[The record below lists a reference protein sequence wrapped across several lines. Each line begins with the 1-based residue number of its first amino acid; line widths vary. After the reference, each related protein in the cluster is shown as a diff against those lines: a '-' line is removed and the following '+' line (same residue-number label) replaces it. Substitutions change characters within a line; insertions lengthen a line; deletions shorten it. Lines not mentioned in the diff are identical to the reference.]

1 MRTWAAKI
9 FNGITL
15 LGLGGVLIAFFING
29 RIDQYLHP
37 QFRLWELV
45 GGIGFCVA
53 GAIYLVTKR
62 SMDCCVDGQC
72 IHSNPRSPVRAMLA
86 LGVIT
91 VPLIAGTVFS
101 KDSYDQ
107 QAILNRGFV
116 QDVSGLP
123 VRNVVKDASAAAK
136 DPNQPVIPSTALGG
150 DTDENSIEPPLPEPP
165 LPQDGSGNTV
175 SQNSAGQNS
184 QDDSAEQYLPKAPD
198 GNIALE
204 VSDLLYSE
212 TEESLRKMFSGKTI
226 EVIGQFLPGSN
237 KSEFRIVRM
246 FIVCCAADARPIS
259 VPVKAQGPVSVAD
272 MSWVKVI
279 GQPEFVANG
288 DRTKVTL
295 KALQVQPTDP
305 PAEAMLY

>member
-15 LGLGGVLIAFFING
+15 LGLGGVLIAFFISG

-37 QFRLWELV
+37 QFRLWELF

-53 GAIYLVTKR
+53 GAIYLVTKK

-72 IHSNPRSPVRAMLA
+72 IHSNPRSPVRAMMA

-91 VPLIAGTVFS
+91 VPLVAGAVLS

-116 QDVSGLP
+116 QDASGLP
-123 VRNVVKDASAAAK
+123 LRNVAKAATPPK
-136 DPNQPVIPSTALGG
+136 DPNQPVIPSAALGG
-150 DTDENSIEPPLPEPP
+150 DQDENSIEPPLP
-165 LPQDGSGNTV
+165 QDGGGNTT
-175 SQNSAGQNS
+175 SQNTTGQDS
-184 QDDSAEQYLPKAPD
+184 KDDGSEQYLPRAED

-204 VSDLLYSE
+204 VSDLLYSQ
-212 TEESLRKMFSGKTI
+212 TEDSLRKLFSGKTI
-226 EVIGQFLPGSN
+226 EVIGQYLPGSD

-246 FIVCCAADARPIS
+246 FIWCCAADARPIS

-279 GQPEFVANG
+279 GQPEFEPNG
-288 DRTKVTL
+288 DRTKVVL
-295 KALQVQPTDP
+295 KAAQVQPTDP

>member
-1 MRTWAAKI
+1 MRTLAAKI
-9 FNGITL
+9 FNGLTL

-37 QFRLWELV
+37 QFRLWELM
-45 GGIGFCVA
+45 GGIGFCIA
-53 GAIYLVTKR
+53 GAIYLVTKK

-72 IHSNPRSPVRAMLA
+72 IHSNPRNPIRALA
-86 LGVIT
+86 ALAVIT
-91 VPLIAGTVFS
+91 VPLVAGTVFS

-123 VRNVVKDASAAAK
+123 VRNVVKDANTVAK
-136 DPNQPVIPSTALGG
+136 DPNQPAIPSSALGG
-150 DTDENSIEPPLPEPP
+150 DQDEKSIEPP
-165 LPQDGSGNTV
+165 LPQDGSGNPVT
-175 SQNSAGQNS
+175 QNSGGQDAT
-184 QDDSAEQYLPKAPD
+184 DDSSEQYLPRAAD
-198 GNIALE
+198 GNVALE

-212 TEESLRKMFSGKTI
+212 TEQSLRKVFSGKTI
-226 EVIGQFLPGSN
+226 EVIGQFLPGSD

-259 VPVKAQGPVSVAD
+259 VPVKADSPVSVAD

-288 DRTKVTL
+288 DRTKVIF
-295 KALQVQPTDP
+295 KAARVEPTDP
-305 PAEAMLY
+305 PADAMLY

>member
-1 MRTWAAKI
+1 MRTWAAKL
-9 FNGITL
+9 FNGLTL

-37 QFRLWELV
+37 AFRLWELA

-53 GAIYLVTKR
+53 GAVYLVTKR

-72 IHSNPRSPVRAMLA
+72 IHSNPRSPVRGMLA
-86 LGVIT
+86 LGIIT
-91 VPLIAGTVFS
+91 IPLIAGTVFS

-123 VRNVVKDASAAAK
+123 VRNVAQDAKTEAKDA
-136 DPNQPVIPSTALGG
+136 NQPAIPSAALGG
-150 DTDENSIEPPLPEPP
+150 DQDENSIEPP
-165 LPQDGSGNTV
+165 LPQDGSGNGNTV
-175 SQNSAGQNS
+175 SQNSTGQDS
-184 QDDSAEQYLPKAPD
+184 QTDAEQYLPKAPD

-204 VSDLLYSE
+204 VSDLLYSQ
-212 TEESLRKMFSGKTI
+212 TEESLRKMFSGKTV
-226 EVIGQFLPGSN
+226 EVIGQYLAGSD
-237 KSEFRIVRM
+237 KSQFKIVRM

-259 VPVKAQGPVSVAD
+259 VPVKAAGPVSVAD

-279 GQPEFVANG
+279 GQPQFVKNG
-288 DRTKVTL
+288 DKTTVML
-295 KALQVQPTDP
+295 KAAQVVPTDP

>member
-1 MRTWAAKI
+1 MRTWAAKL

-37 QFRLWELV
+37 QFRLWELS
-45 GGIGFCVA
+45 GGIGFCIA

-72 IHSNPRSPVRAMLA
+72 IHSNPRNPFRAMLA

-91 VPLIAGTVFS
+91 IPLVAGTVFS

-123 VRNVVKDASAAAK
+123 VRNVAKDAGTAAK
-136 DPNQPVIPSTALGG
+136 EPNQPAIPSAALGG
-150 DTDENSIEPPLPEPP
+150 DQDESSIEPP

-175 SQNSAGQNS
+175 SQNSTGQGS
-184 QDDSAEQYLPKAPD
+184 QDDAEQYLPKAPD

-204 VSDLLYSE
+204 VSDLLYSQ
-212 TEESLRKMFSGKTI
+212 TEESLRKMFSGKTV
-226 EVIGQFLPGSN
+226 EVIGQYLPGSD
-237 KSEFRIVRM
+237 KSEFKIVRM

-259 VPVKAQGPVSVAD
+259 VPVKAGGPVSIAD

-279 GQPEFVANG
+279 GQPEFVTNG
-288 DRTKVTL
+288 SQTKVML
-295 KALQVQPTDP
+295 KAAQVVPTDP

>member
-1 MRTWAAKI
+1 MRTWAAKLL
-9 FNGITL
+9 NGITL

-37 QFRLWELV
+37 QFRLWELA
-45 GGIGFCVA
+45 GGIGFCIA
-53 GAIYLVTKR
+53 GAIYLVTKK

-72 IHSNPRSPVRAMLA
+72 IHNNPRSPVRAVVA
-86 LGVIT
+86 LGVIA

-123 VRNVVKDASAAAK
+123 LRNVAK
-136 DPNQPVIPSTALGG
+136 DGTPAKDTNQPAIPSAALGG
-150 DTDENSIEPPLPEPP
+150 DNDENSIEPA
-165 LPQDGSGNTV
+165 LPQDGTGKTA
-175 SQNSAGQNS
+175 SQSSAGPDS
-184 QDDSAEQYLPKAPD
+184 KDDSSEQYLPRAED
-198 GNIALE
+198 GNVALE

-212 TEESLRKMFSGKTI
+212 TEESLRKMFSGKTV
-226 EVIGQFLPGSN
+226 EVIGQYLPGSD
-237 KSEFRIVRM
+237 KSEFKIVRM

-288 DRTKVTL
+288 DRTKVVL
-295 KALQVQPTDP
+295 KAVQVQPTDP

>member
-1 MRTWAAKI
+1 MRTWAAKL

-37 QFRLWELV
+37 AFRLWELA

-72 IHSNPRSPVRAMLA
+72 IHSNPRSPVRGMLA

-91 VPLIAGTVFS
+91 VPLVAGTVFS

-116 QDVSGLP
+116 QDISGLP
-123 VRNVVKDASAAAK
+123 VRDVAKNGATAAK
-136 DPNQPVIPSTALGG
+136 DSNQPAIPSAALGG
-150 DTDENSIEPPLPEPP
+150 DQDENSIEPPLP
-165 LPQDGSGNTV
+165 QDGSGKTV
-175 SQNSAGQNS
+175 SQNSSGQDS
-184 QDDSAEQYLPKAPD
+184 QDDAEQYLPKAPD
-198 GNIALE
+198 GNISLE
-204 VSDLLYSE
+204 VSDLLYSQ
-212 TEESLRKMFSGKTI
+212 TEESLRKMFSGKTV
-226 EVIGQFLPGSN
+226 EVIGQYLPGSD
-237 KSEFRIVRM
+237 KSQFKIVRM

-259 VPVKAQGPVSVAD
+259 VPVKVEGPVSVAD

-279 GQPEFVANG
+279 GQPEFVTDAG
-288 DRTKVTL
+288 KTKVML
-295 KALQVQPTDP
+295 KAAQVVPTDP

>member
-1 MRTWAAKI
+1 MRTWAAKV

-15 LGLGGVLIAFFING
+15 LGLGGVLIAFFISG

-37 QFRLWELV
+37 QFRLWELF

-53 GAIYLVTKR
+53 GALYLVTKK
-62 SMDCCVDGQC
+62 SMDCCIDGQC
-72 IHSNPRSPVRAMLA
+72 IHSNPRNPVRAIVA

-91 VPLIAGTVFS
+91 VPLVAGTVFS

-116 QDVSGLP
+116 QDASGLP
-123 VRNVVKDASAAAK
+123 VRNVVKDATAAAK
-136 DPNQPVIPSTALGG
+136 DPNQPVIPSAALGG
-150 DTDENSIEPPLPEPP
+150 DKDENPNPLEPP
-165 LPQDGSGNTV
+165 LPQDGSGNP
-175 SQNSAGQNS
+175 AGQNS
-184 QDDSAEQYLPKAPD
+184 ADAKDDGSEQYLPRAAD

-226 EVIGQFLPGSN
+226 EVIGQFLPGAQ
-237 KSEFRIVRM
+237 KSEFKIVRM
-246 FIVCCAADARPIS
+246 FIVCCAADARPIA
-259 VPVKAQGPVSVAD
+259 VPVQADAPVSVSD

-279 GQPEFVANG
+279 GQPEFVTNG
-288 DRTKVTL
+288 DRTKVVL
-295 KALQVQPTDP
+295 KAASVEPTDP
-305 PAEAMLY
+305 PADAMLY

>member
-1 MRTWAAKI
+1 MRTWAAKF

-37 QFRLWELV
+37 QFRLWELA

-53 GAIYLVTKR
+53 GAIYLVTKK

-72 IHSNPRSPVRAMLA
+72 IHNNPRSPVRAVVA
-86 LGVIT
+86 LGVIA

-123 VRNVVKDASAAAK
+123 LRNVAKDATPAK
-136 DPNQPVIPSTALGG
+136 ASNQPAIPSAALGG
-150 DTDENSIEPPLPEPP
+150 DNDENSIEPA
-165 LPQDGSGNTV
+165 LPQDGSGKTA
-175 SQNSAGQNS
+175 SQSGAGPDS
-184 QDDSAEQYLPKAPD
+184 KDDSSEQYLPRAED
-198 GNIALE
+198 GNVALE

-212 TEESLRKMFSGKTI
+212 TEESLRKMFSGKTV
-226 EVIGQFLPGSN
+226 EVIGQYLPGSD
-237 KSEFRIVRM
+237 KSEFKIVRM

-288 DRTKVTL
+288 DRTKVVL
-295 KALQVQPTDP
+295 KAVQVQPTDP

>member
-1 MRTWAAKI
+1 MRTWAAKV

-15 LGLGGVLIAFFING
+15 LGLGGVLIAFFISG

-37 QFRLWELV
+37 QFRLWELF

-53 GAIYLVTKR
+53 GALYLVTKK
-62 SMDCCVDGQC
+62 SMDCCIDGQC
-72 IHSNPRSPVRAMLA
+72 IHSNPRNPVRAIVA

-91 VPLIAGTVFS
+91 VPLVAGTVFS

-116 QDVSGLP
+116 QDASGLP
-123 VRNVVKDASAAAK
+123 VRNVVKDATAAAK
-136 DPNQPVIPSTALGG
+136 DPNQPVIPSAALGG
-150 DTDENSIEPPLPEPP
+150 DKDENPNPLEPP
-165 LPQDGSGNTV
+165 LPQDGSGNP
-175 SQNSAGQNS
+175 AGQNS
-184 QDDSAEQYLPKAPD
+184 ADAKDDGSEQYLPRAAD

-226 EVIGQFLPGSN
+226 EVIGQFLPGAQ
-237 KSEFRIVRM
+237 KSEFKIVRM
-246 FIVCCAADARPIS
+246 FIVCCAADARPIA
-259 VPVKAQGPVSVAD
+259 VPVQADAPVSVSD

-279 GQPEFVANG
+279 GQPEFVTNG
-288 DRTKVTL
+288 DRTKVVL
-295 KALQVQPTDP
+295 KAARVEPTDP
-305 PAEAMLY
+305 PADAMLY

>member
-37 QFRLWELV
+37 QFRLWELA

-53 GAIYLVTKR
+53 GAVYLVTKK
-62 SMDCCVDGQC
+62 SMNCCVDGQC
-72 IHSNPRSPVRAMLA
+72 IHSNPRSPVRAMMA

-91 VPLIAGTVFS
+91 VPLVAGAVLS

-116 QDVSGLP
+116 QDASGLP
-123 VRNVVKDASAAAK
+123 LRNVAKDAAPPK
-136 DPNQPVIPSTALGG
+136 DPNQPVIPSAALGG
-150 DTDENSIEPPLPEPP
+150 DKDENSIEPP
-165 LPQDGSGNTV
+165 LPQDGSGNTA
-175 SQNSAGQNS
+175 SQNAAGQDS
-184 QDDSAEQYLPKAPD
+184 KDDGSEQYLPRAED

-204 VSDLLYSE
+204 VSDLLYSQ
-212 TEESLRKMFSGKTI
+212 TEDSLRKLFSGKTI
-226 EVIGQFLPGSN
+226 EVIGQYLPGSD

-246 FIVCCAADARPIS
+246 FIWCCAADARPIS
-259 VPVKAQGPVSVAD
+259 VPVKAQGPVTVAD

-279 GQPEFVANG
+279 GQPEFEPNG
-288 DRTKVTL
+288 DRTKVVL
-295 KALQVQPTDP
+295 KAAQVQPTDP

>member
-1 MRTWAAKI
+1 MRTLAAKI

-37 QFRLWELV
+37 QFRLWELM
-45 GGIGFCVA
+45 GGIGFCIA
-53 GAIYLVTKR
+53 GAIYLVTKK

-72 IHSNPRSPVRAMLA
+72 IHNNPRNPIRALAA

-91 VPLIAGTVFS
+91 VPLVAGTVFS

-123 VRNVVKDASAAAK
+123 VRNVVKDASAATK
-136 DPNQPVIPSTALGG
+136 DPNQPAIPSSALGG
-150 DTDENSIEPPLPEPP
+150 DKDENTIEPP
-165 LPQDGSGNTV
+165 LPQDGNGNAVT
-175 SQNSAGQNS
+175 QNSGGPDAT
-184 QDDSAEQYLPKAPD
+184 DDSSEQYLPRAAD
-198 GNIALE
+198 GNVALE

-212 TEESLRKMFSGKTI
+212 TEQSLRKVFSGKTI
-226 EVIGQFLPGSN
+226 EVIGQYLPGSD

-259 VPVKAQGPVSVAD
+259 VPVKAEGPVSVAD

-279 GQPEFVANG
+279 GQPEFIANG
-288 DRTKVTL
+288 DRTKVL
-295 KALQVQPTDP
+295 FKAARVEPTDP
-305 PAEAMLY
+305 PADAMLY

>member
-1 MRTWAAKI
+1 MRTLAAKL

-37 QFRLWELV
+37 AFRLWELA

-72 IHSNPRSPVRAMLA
+72 IHSNPRSPVRGMLA

-91 VPLIAGTVFS
+91 VPLVAGTVFS

-123 VRNVVKDASAAAK
+123 VRNVAKDATTAAK
-136 DPNQPVIPSTALGG
+136 DPNQPAIPSSALGG
-150 DTDENSIEPPLPEPP
+150 DQDENSIEPP
-165 LPQDGSGNTV
+165 LPQDGSGNAV
-175 SQNSAGQNS
+175 SQNSSGQGS
-184 QDDSAEQYLPKAPD
+184 QDDAEQYLPKAPD

-204 VSDLLYSE
+204 VSDLLYSQS
-212 TEESLRKMFSGKTI
+212 EESLRKMFSGKTV
-226 EVIGQFLPGSN
+226 EVIGQYLPGSD
-237 KSEFRIVRM
+237 KSQFKIVRM

-259 VPVKAQGPVSVAD
+259 VPVKVEGPVSVAD

-279 GQPEFVANG
+279 GQPEFVTNAG
-288 DRTKVTL
+288 KTKVML
-295 KALQVQPTDP
+295 KAAQVVPTDP

>member
-37 QFRLWELV
+37 AFRLWELI

-53 GAIYLVTKR
+53 GAIYLVTKK

-72 IHSNPRSPVRAMLA
+72 IHSNPRSPVRAMMA

-91 VPLIAGTVFS
+91 VPLVAGTVFS

-116 QDVSGLP
+116 QDASGLP
-123 VRNVVKDASAAAK
+123 VRNVTKGATVPK
-136 DPNQPVIPSTALGG
+136 DPNQPAIPSTALGG
-150 DTDENSIEPPLPEPP
+150 DQDENSIETPLPEPP
-165 LPQDGSGNTV
+165 LPQDGSTP
-175 SQNSAGQNS
+175 GQEAK
-184 QDDSAEQYLPKAPD
+184 DDSSEQYLPRAED
-198 GNIALE
+198 GNVALE
-204 VSDLLYSE
+204 VSDLLYSQ
-212 TEESLRKMFSGKTI
+212 TEPSLRKMFSGKTV
-226 EVIGQFLPGSN
+226 EVIGQYLAGSD

-259 VPVKAQGPVSVAD
+259 VPVKIQGPVSVAD

-288 DRTKVTL
+288 DKTKVIL
-295 KALQVQPTDP
+295 KAAQVQPTDP

>member
-1 MRTWAAKI
+1 MRSWAAKV

-37 QFRLWELV
+37 QFRWWELF

-53 GAIYLVTKR
+53 GALYLVTKK
-62 SMDCCVDGQC
+62 SMDCCIDGQC
-72 IHSNPRSPVRAMLA
+72 IHSNPRNPVRAIVA

-91 VPLIAGTVFS
+91 VPLVAGTVFS

-116 QDVSGLP
+116 QDASGLP
-123 VRNVVKDASAAAK
+123 VRNVAKDATAAAK
-136 DPNQPVIPSTALGG
+136 DANQPAIPSAALGG
-150 DTDENSIEPPLPEPP
+150 DKDEGPNPLEPP
-165 LPQDGSGNTV
+165 LPQDGSGNP
-175 SQNSAGQNS
+175 AGQNS
-184 QDDSAEQYLPKAPD
+184 ADAKDDGSEQYLPRAAD

-212 TEESLRKMFSGKTI
+212 TEESLRKMFTGKTI
-226 EVIGQFLPGSN
+226 EVIGQFLPGEQ
-237 KSEFRIVRM
+237 KSDFKIVRM
-246 FIVCCAADARPIS
+246 FIVCCAADARPIA
-259 VPVKAQGPVSVAD
+259 VPVKAEGPVSVAD

-279 GQPEFVANG
+279 GQPEFVASG
-288 DRTKVTL
+288 DRTKVVL
-295 KALQVQPTDP
+295 RAVRVEATDP
-305 PAEAMLY
+305 PADAMLY

>member
-1 MRTWAAKI
+1 MRTWAAKF

-37 QFRLWELV
+37 QFRLWELA
-45 GGIGFCVA
+45 GGIGFCIA
-53 GAIYLVTKR
+53 GAIYLVTKK

-72 IHSNPRSPVRAMLA
+72 IHSNPRSPVRAVVA
-86 LGVIT
+86 LGVIA

-116 QDVSGLP
+116 QDASGLP
-123 VRNVVKDASAAAK
+123 LRNVAKDATPAN
-136 DPNQPVIPSTALGG
+136 PNQPAIPSEALGG
-150 DTDENSIEPPLPEPP
+150 DKDENSMEPP
-165 LPQDGSGNTV
+165 LPQDGNANTA
-175 SQNSAGQNS
+175 SQNGPGQDS
-184 QDDSAEQYLPKAPD
+184 KDDSSEQYLPRAED
-198 GNIALE
+198 GNVALE

-212 TEESLRKMFSGKTI
+212 TEESLRKMFSGKTV
-226 EVIGQFLPGSN
+226 EVIGQYLPGSD
-237 KSEFRIVRM
+237 KSEFKIVRM

-279 GQPEFVANG
+279 GQPEFVADG
-288 DRTKVTL
+288 DRTRVVL
-295 KALQVQPTDP
+295 KAVQVQPTDP

>member
-1 MRTWAAKI
+1 MRTWAAKL

-37 QFRLWELV
+37 TFRLWELI

-53 GAIYLVTKR
+53 GAIYLVTKK

-72 IHSNPRSPVRAMLA
+72 IHSNPRSPVRAIIALA
-86 LGVIT
+86 VIT
-91 VPLIAGTVFS
+91 VPLVAGTVFS

-116 QDVSGLP
+116 QDASGLP
-123 VRNVVKDASAAAK
+123 IRNVAKDASTAK

-150 DTDENSIEPPLPEPP
+150 DQDENSMEQPLPEPP
-165 LPQDGSGNTV
+165 LPKDGSTP
-175 SQNSAGQNS
+175 GQDAK
-184 QDDSAEQYLPKAPD
+184 DDSSEQYLPRAED
-198 GNIALE
+198 GNVALE

-212 TEESLRKMFSGKTI
+212 SEASLRKMFSGKTV
-226 EVIGQFLPGSN
+226 EVIGQYLPGSD

-259 VPVKAQGPVSVAD
+259 VPVKIQGPVSVAD

-279 GQPEFVANG
+279 GQPEFVTNG
-288 DRTKVTL
+288 EKTKVVL
-295 KALQVQPTDP
+295 KAVQVQPTDP

>member
-1 MRTWAAKI
+1 MRTWAAKF

-37 QFRLWELV
+37 QFRLWELA

-72 IHSNPRSPVRAMLA
+72 IHSNPRSPVRAVMA
-86 LGVIT
+86 LGVIA

-123 VRNVVKDASAAAK
+123 VRNVAKDAPPAK
-136 DPNQPVIPSTALGG
+136 DPNQPAIPSAALGG
-150 DTDENSIEPPLPEPP
+150 DNDENSIEPA
-165 LPQDGSGNTV
+165 LPQDGSGNT
-175 SQNSAGQNS
+175 AGQNGAG
-184 QDDSAEQYLPKAPD
+184 QDSKDDGSEQYLPRAED
-198 GNIALE
+198 GNVALE

-226 EVIGQFLPGSN
+226 EVIGQYLPGAD
-237 KSEFRIVRM
+237 KSEFKIVRM

-259 VPVKAQGPVSVAD
+259 VPVKTQGPVSIAD

-288 DRTKVTL
+288 DRTKVII
-295 KALQVQPTDP
+295 KAAQVQPTDP

>member
-1 MRTWAAKI
+1 MRTWAAKV

-37 QFRLWELV
+37 QFRLWELF
-45 GGIGFCVA
+45 GGIGFCIA
-53 GAIYLVTKR
+53 GALYLVTKK
-62 SMDCCVDGQC
+62 SMDCCIDGQC
-72 IHSNPRSPVRAMLA
+72 IHSNPRNPVRAIVA

-91 VPLIAGTVFS
+91 VPLVAGTVFS

-116 QDVSGLP
+116 QDASGLP
-123 VRNVVKDASAAAK
+123 VRNVAKDAIAAAK
-136 DPNQPVIPSTALGG
+136 DSNQPVIPSGALGG
-150 DTDENSIEPPLPEPP
+150 DKDENANPLEPP
-165 LPQDGSGNTV
+165 LPQDGSGNTAD
-175 SQNSAGQNS
+175 QNSADAK
-184 QDDSAEQYLPKAPD
+184 DDGSEQYLPRAAD

-212 TEESLRKMFSGKTI
+212 TEESLRRMFTGKTI
-226 EVIGQFLPGSN
+226 EVIGQFLPGAQ
-237 KSEFRIVRM
+237 KSEFKIVRM
-246 FIVCCAADARPIS
+246 FIVCCAADARPIA
-259 VPVKAQGPVSVAD
+259 VPVQADAPVSVSD

-288 DRTKVTL
+288 DRTKVVL
-295 KALQVQPTDP
+295 KAARVEPTDP
-305 PAEAMLY
+305 PADAMLY

>member
-37 QFRLWELV
+37 QFRLWEV
-45 GGIGFCVA
+45 FGGIGFCVS
-53 GAIYLVTKR
+53 GAIYLVTKK

-72 IHSNPRSPVRAMLA
+72 IHSNPRSPVRAMMA

-116 QDVSGLP
+116 QDASGLP
-123 VRNVVKDASAAAK
+123 LRNVAKNATPAK
-136 DPNQPVIPSTALGG
+136 DPNQPVIPSAALGG
-150 DTDENSIEPPLPEPP
+150 DKDENSIEPP
-165 LPQDGSGNTV
+165 LPQDGSGNTT
-175 SQNSAGQNS
+175 SQNTPGQDS
-184 QDDSAEQYLPKAPD
+184 KDDGSEQYLPRAED

-226 EVIGQFLPGSN
+226 EVIGQFLPGAD

-288 DRTKVTL
+288 DRTKVVL
-295 KALQVQPTDP
+295 KAAQVQPTDP

>member
-37 QFRLWELV
+37 QFRFWELL

-53 GAIYLVTKR
+53 GAIYLVTKK

-72 IHSNPRSPVRAMLA
+72 IHSNPRSPVRAMMA

-116 QDVSGLP
+116 QDASGLP
-123 VRNVVKDASAAAK
+123 LRNVAKEATPAK
-136 DPNQPVIPSTALGG
+136 DPNQPAIPSAALGG
-150 DTDENSIEPPLPEPP
+150 DNDENSVEPP

-175 SQNSAGQNS
+175 AKNSAGQDS
-184 QDDSAEQYLPKAPD
+184 KDDSSEQYLPRAED
-198 GNIALE
+198 GNVALE

-212 TEESLRKMFSGKTI
+212 TEESLRKLFSGKTI
-226 EVIGQFLPGSN
+226 EVVGQFLPGSD

-246 FIVCCAADARPIS
+246 FIWCCAADARPIS

-288 DRTKVTL
+288 DRTKVVL
-295 KALQVQPTDP
+295 KAAQVQPTDP

>member
-1 MRTWAAKI
+1 MRTWAAKV

-15 LGLGGVLIAFFING
+15 LGLGGVLIAFFISG

-37 QFRLWELV
+37 QFRLWELF

-53 GAIYLVTKR
+53 GALYLVTKK
-62 SMDCCVDGQC
+62 SMDCCIDGQC
-72 IHSNPRSPVRAMLA
+72 IHSNPRNPVRAIVA

-91 VPLIAGTVFS
+91 VPLVAGTVFS

-116 QDVSGLP
+116 QDASGLP
-123 VRNVVKDASAAAK
+123 VRNVVKDATAAAK
-136 DPNQPVIPSTALGG
+136 DPNQPVIPSAALGG
-150 DTDENSIEPPLPEPP
+150 DKDENPNPLEPP
-165 LPQDGSGNTV
+165 LPQDGSGNP
-175 SQNSAGQNS
+175 AGQNS
-184 QDDSAEQYLPKAPD
+184 ADAKDDGSEQYLPRAAD

-226 EVIGQFLPGSN
+226 EVIGQFLPGAQ
-237 KSEFRIVRM
+237 KSEFKIVRM
-246 FIVCCAADARPIS
+246 FIVCCAADARPIA
-259 VPVKAQGPVSVAD
+259 VPVQADAPVSVSD

-279 GQPEFVANG
+279 GRPEFVTNG
-288 DRTKVTL
+288 DRTKVVL
-295 KALQVQPTDP
+295 KAASVEPTDP
-305 PAEAMLY
+305 PADAMLY

>member
-1 MRTWAAKI
+1 MRTWAAKL

-37 QFRLWELV
+37 AFRLWELA

-72 IHSNPRSPVRAMLA
+72 IHSNPRNPVRAMLA

-91 VPLIAGTVFS
+91 VPLVAGTVFS

-123 VRNVVKDASAAAK
+123 VRNVAKDASTAAK
-136 DPNQPVIPSTALGG
+136 DPNQPAIPSAALGG
-150 DTDENSIEPPLPEPP
+150 DQDESSIEPP

-175 SQNSAGQNS
+175 SQNSTGQGS
-184 QDDSAEQYLPKAPD
+184 QDDAEQYLPKAPD

-204 VSDLLYSE
+204 VSDLLYSQ
-212 TEESLRKMFSGKTI
+212 TEESLRKMFSGKTV
-226 EVIGQFLPGSN
+226 EVIGQYLPGSDQ
-237 KSEFRIVRM
+237 SEFKIVRM

-259 VPVKAQGPVSVAD
+259 VPVKAGGPVSIAD

-279 GQPEFVANG
+279 GQPEFVTNG
-288 DRTKVTL
+288 SQTKVML
-295 KALQVQPTDP
+295 KAAQVVPTDP

>member
-1 MRTWAAKI
+1 MRTWAAKV

-15 LGLGGVLIAFFING
+15 LALGGVLIAFFING

-37 QFRLWELV
+37 QFRLWELF

-53 GAIYLVTKR
+53 GAVYLVTKK

-72 IHSNPRSPVRAMLA
+72 IHSNPRSPVRALVA
-86 LGVIT
+86 LGVIA

-116 QDVSGLP
+116 QDASGLP
-123 VRNVVKDASAAAK
+123 LRNVAKEGTPAK
-136 DPNQPVIPSTALGG
+136 DPNQPTIPSEALGG
-150 DTDENSIEPPLPEPP
+150 DKDENSMEPP

-175 SQNSAGQNS
+175 SQNGSGQDS
-184 QDDSAEQYLPKAPD
+184 KDDSSEQYLPRAED
-198 GNIALE
+198 GNVALE

-212 TEESLRKMFSGKTI
+212 TEESLRKMFSGKTV
-226 EVIGQFLPGSN
+226 EVIGQYLPGSD
-237 KSEFRIVRM
+237 KSEFKIVRM

-288 DRTKVTL
+288 DRTKVVL
-295 KALQVQPTDP
+295 KAAQVQPTDP

>member
-15 LGLGGVLIAFFING
+15 LGLGGVLIAFFISG

-37 QFRLWELV
+37 QFRLWELF

-53 GAIYLVTKR
+53 GAIYLVTKK

-72 IHSNPRSPVRAMLA
+72 IHSNPRSPVRAMMA

-116 QDVSGLP
+116 QDASGLP
-123 VRNVVKDASAAAK
+123 LRNVAKEATPAK
-136 DPNQPVIPSTALGG
+136 DPNQPAIPSAALGG
-150 DTDENSIEPPLPEPP
+150 DNDENSVEPP
-165 LPQDGSGNTV
+165 LPQDGSGNTAAK
-175 SQNSAGQNS
+175 NSAGQES
-184 QDDSAEQYLPKAPD
+184 KDDGSEQYLPRAED
-198 GNIALE
+198 GNVALE

-212 TEESLRKMFSGKTI
+212 TEESLRKLFSGKTI
-226 EVIGQFLPGSN
+226 EVIGQFLPGSD

-246 FIVCCAADARPIS
+246 FIWCCAADARPIS

-288 DRTKVTL
+288 DRTKVVL
-295 KALQVQPTDP
+295 KATQVQPSDP